1 MKILK
6 KDLKQILELLKSKDY
21 ESRCLGYGLYQESD
35 FRKYIRNKVYYYKDN
50 KDIGEYFK
58 FPLYSLHNLS
68 SIKEVSR
75 KTHLMLTNEVR
86 INHAAVIINLY
97 LKNKIIIVRKC
108 KT

>member
-35 FRKYIRNKVYYYKDN
+35 FRKYIRNKVYCFKDD
-50 KDIGEYFK
+50 KDITRYFK

-68 SIKEVSR
+68 SIKEDFL
-75 KTHLMLTNEVR
+75 KENLMLTNETR
-86 INHAAVIINLY
+86 ISNAAIIINLY
-97 LKNKIIIVRKC
+97 LKNKIIIVKKC
-108 KT
+108 KS